1 MKEIRTIISE
11 SVAEVGMRS
20 QVRWGIALMVIGV
33 VTALIIPFFGIA
45 LVVIGIALLIWRGR
59 EETIEGIKE

>member
-1 MKEIRTIISE
+1 
-11 SVAEVGMRS
+11 MRS